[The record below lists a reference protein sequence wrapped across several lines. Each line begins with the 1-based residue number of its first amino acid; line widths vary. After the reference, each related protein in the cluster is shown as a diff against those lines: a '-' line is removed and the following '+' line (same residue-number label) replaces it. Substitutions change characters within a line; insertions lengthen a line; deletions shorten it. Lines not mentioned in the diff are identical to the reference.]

1 MSGPRTP
8 RERLVS
14 EAIES
19 WKRELVDLGGQN
31 RLLYYRQLRVGTLD
45 LSDAEANA
53 LDRLLRGGR
62 VRATDL
68 YGETEARQEALKRCR
83 AIAAKARE
91 NDEERGIPTLYL
103 AFGMATWRTDR
114 PGAAKPNAPVM
125 LQPLMLKRI
134 GSAAADYELSLD
146 GEPELNPTLRYALSS
161 AYQINVDEKDLLDP
175 LPVTASERQTCVDRL
190 SAQCGAVPDF
200 TIINSIVVGN
210 FSYAKQPMVHDLEE
224 HAREIEQ
231 DTLLAAIAGDSEAA
245 AALKKTHSAIDFDN
259 LVPVPSPT
267 DEFIVLDADSSQS
280 WAIAAAVAGA
290 NLVIEGPP
298 GTGKSQT
305 IANLIATLVARGKS
319 VLFVAEKRAAIDAV
333 VHRLNDNNLGHLIL
347 DLHRG
352 ASDRSRIAK
361 NMQGALR
368 EAADTLTPNVEDVH
382 RRLNQ
387 NRDALDDYRARLHSP
402 SLWGPS
408 AFECQERLLAIPTEL
423 DLGIRFDS
431 AAMRR
436 LTRETIR
443 DASERLRQFV
453 ELGGLDVLTD
463 SSEPHGMVF
472 HAGRLLGNS
481 AVGEAVDAINHAHRE
496 ALPQAVGAIEA
507 AVQGLELE
515 KPTTM
520 AAASEMAFLLRDI
533 ETFEARCASDIWD
546 ADLGRLAADMAP
558 AKEWWA
564 PFAPL
569 RGSYRNARATVRA
582 LVAAGNLTDAELWSF
597 IEEARS
603 IAARWDAMSTR
614 PSCPKA
620 WVAAGTLQNAVQAES
635 DALER
640 LRAALGVKIGDSL
653 DEARPFVAQLAERM
667 STLFRFPDMHSLHRS
682 LADLGL
688 ESVIESVRVRK
699 LSGEHAA
706 IAIEHAWLSSV
717 LERVS
722 MEWPRFASFDSSVQE
737 SVVREFTAAD
747 REHINVAPARVRRAW
762 ASRSVLAR
770 DEHPHESQ
778 VLSGQAIRQRGHMTI
793 RELYSASPHVL
804 TSVKPCWV
812 MSPLVVAQVLPAR
825 KCFDVVVFD
834 EASQIPPADAVPTLL
849 RGRQVIVAGDSNQLP
864 PTAFFVSATSQDQ
877 ADGNAT
883 DGENDDDEPDAE
895 SQAVV
900 DEGRQRALI
909 KDMESLLDQMRA
921 LLPIPYGTRTLSWHY
936 RSRCERLITFSNAHI
951 YEWGL
956 TTFPS
961 AVEGSCV
968 QHVLAPFTVGE
979 VPNSSAAGEVREVV
993 RLILE
998 HASERPTESLGVIA
1012 LGVKHADRIQ
1022 EQLREALSLR
1032 RDLDAFFEEN
1042 GEEPFFIKN
1051 LERVQGDERDAI
1063 VLTTGYSKTR
1073 DGRMRYAFGP
1083 ISQSGGRR
1091 RLNVAVTRAK
1101 TRMTVVSSFTAAEM
1115 DDARLRSD
1123 GAKMLRDYLLYAESG
1138 GTNLGVRTRPKHDMN
1153 PFERDVYR
1161 ALTEAG
1167 IPLTP
1172 QFGQSGYWI
1181 DFAAMHR
1188 DRPGEAVLAIE
1199 TDGARY
1205 HSSLSA
1211 RDADRLRQANLERLG
1226 WRFHRIW
1233 APDWFRDREGVIR
1246 RAVREYENAIA
1257 RSDYAATS
1265 SLSAPADNVVPS
1277 GANPGRIVPTRKA
1290 PPDVRRGEPIANY
1303 SQARLREV
1311 VRWVKSDGRLLTED
1325 ELMMEVMSFLGFS
1338 RRGPRIVEAIKAAIR
1353 AERRQP

>member
-1 MSGPRTP
+1 MIGPRTP

-14 EAIES
+14 EAIET
-19 WKRELVDLGGQN
+19 WVRELVDLGGQN
-31 RLLYYRQLRVGTLD
+31 RLLYYHQLKVGTLD

-62 VRATDL
+62 VRVTDL
-68 YGETEARQEALKRCR
+68 YGETDAQQDALRRCR
-83 AIAAKARE
+83 AIGAKARE

-103 AFGMATWRTDR
+103 AFGMATWQTDR

-125 LQPLMLKRI
+125 LQPLALKRI

-175 LPVTASERQTCVDRL
+175 LPVTASERQTCADRL
-190 SAQCGAVPDF
+190 SAYCGAVPDF
-200 TIINSIVVGN
+200 TIMNSIIVGN
-210 FSYAKQPMVHDLEE
+210 FSYAKQPMVHDIEE
-224 HAREIEQ
+224 NVKEIEQ
-231 DTLLAAIAGDSEAA
+231 DTLLAAIAGDPDAA
-245 AALKKTHSAIDFDN
+245 AALRKTQGDVAFDN
-259 LVPVPSPT
+259 LVPVPPPN
-267 DEFIVLDADSSQS
+267 DEFLVLDADASQS
-280 WAIAAAVAGA
+280 WTIAAAVAGA

-347 DLHRG
+347 DLHGG

-361 NMQGALR
+361 GMQGALR

-387 NRDALDDYRARLHSP
+387 SRDALDDYRAKLHSP
-402 SLWGPS
+402 SLWGIS
-408 AFECQERLLAIPTEL
+408 AFKCQEQLLAIPAEL

-431 AAMRR
+431 ASMKR
-436 LTRETIR
+436 LTREAMR
-443 DASERLRQFV
+443 DASERLRRFV
-453 ELGGLDVLTD
+453 ELEGLDVLTN

-472 HAGRLLGNS
+472 QAGRLLGNS
-481 AVGEAVDAINHAHRE
+481 ALEEALDAINHAHRE
-496 ALPQAVGAIEA
+496 ALPQAAGAIEA
-507 AVQGLELE
+507 AVQHLEFE
-515 KPTTM
+515 KPATI
-520 AAASEMAFLLRDI
+520 AAAGEMALLLRGV
-533 ETFEARCASDIWD
+533 ETVESRCASDIWD
-546 ADLGRLAADMAP
+546 AELGSLAADMAP
-558 AKEWWA
+558 AREWWG

-582 LVAAGNLTDAELWSF
+582 LVAADNLSDAELLSF
-597 IEEARS
+597 VEEARS
-603 IAARWDAMSTR
+603 VAARWDAMSTR
-614 PSCPKA
+614 PSRPKA
-620 WVAAGTLQNAVQAES
+620 WAAAGTLQNAVEAAS

-640 LRAALGVKIGDSL
+640 LRAALGVEIGDSL
-653 DEARPFVAQLAERM
+653 DEARAFVAQLAERRM
-667 STLFRFPDMHSLHRS
+667 LFRYPDMHGLHRS
-682 LADLGL
+682 LAGLGL
-688 ESVIESVRVRK
+688 ESLIENVRVRK

-706 IAIEHAWLSSV
+706 SALEHAWLSSV

-722 MEWPRFASFDSSVQE
+722 VEWPHFASFDSGVQE
-737 SVVREFTAAD
+737 SVVREFTVAD
-747 REHINVAPARVRRAW
+747 REHINIAPARVRRAW
-762 ASRSVLAR
+762 ASRSVSAR
-770 DEHPHESQ
+770 DQNPHESQ
-778 VLSGQAIRQRGHMTI
+778 VLSGQASRQRGHMTI

-834 EASQIPPADAVPTLL
+834 EASQIRPADAVPTLL

-864 PTAFFVSATSQDQ
+864 PTAFFVSSTSQDQ
-877 ADGNAT
+877 TEGNAT
-883 DGENDDDEPDAE
+883 DEETDDDELDAE
-895 SQAVV
+895 SQAIV
-900 DEGRQRALI
+900 DIGRQSALI
-909 KDMESLLDQMRA
+909 KDQESLLNQMQA
-921 LLPIPYGTRTLSWHY
+921 LLPVPHGTRTLSWHY

-951 YEWGL
+951 YEWSL

-961 AVEGSCV
+961 AVEGACV
-968 QHVLAPFTVGE
+968 QHVLAPLTAGE
-979 VPNSSAAGEVREVV
+979 EPSPSAAGEVREVV

-998 HASERPTESLGVIA
+998 HASERPAETLGVIA

-1022 EQLREALSLR
+1022 EQLRETLSLR
-1032 RDLDAFFEEN
+1032 RGLDAFFEES
-1042 GEEPFFIKN
+1042 GQEPFFIKN

-1063 VLTTGYSKTR
+1063 ILTTGFSKTR
-1073 DGRMRYAFGP
+1073 DGRMRYNAFGP
-1083 ISQSGGRR
+1083 ISQGGGRR

-1101 TRMTVVSSFTAAEM
+1101 TRMTVVSSFSAAEM
-1115 DDARLRSD
+1115 DDARLSD

-1161 ALTEAG
+1161 ALAEAG

-1188 DRPGEAVLAIE
+1188 NRPGEAVLAIE
-1199 TDGARY
+1199 TDGASY

-1233 APDWFRDREGVIR
+1233 APDWFRDREGAIR
-1246 RAVREYENAIA
+1246 RAVRAYEDAIA
-1257 RSDYAATS
+1257 RSDYAAIS
-1265 SLSAPADNVVPS
+1265 SPSAPADNPVPS
-1277 GANPGRIVPTRKA
+1277 EANPGRIAATRKA
-1290 PPDVRRGEPIANY
+1290 QPAVRRGEPIVNY
-1303 SQARLREV
+1303 SQADLREV
-1311 VRWVKSDGRLLTED
+1311 ARWVKSDGRLLTED
-1325 ELMMEVMSFLGFS
+1325 ELMTEVMSFLGFS